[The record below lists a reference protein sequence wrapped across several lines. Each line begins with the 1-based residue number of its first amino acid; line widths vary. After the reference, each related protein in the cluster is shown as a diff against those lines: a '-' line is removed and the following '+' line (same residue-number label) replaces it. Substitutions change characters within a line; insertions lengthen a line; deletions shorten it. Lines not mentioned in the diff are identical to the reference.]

1 VSVWGDALLVAQLFA
16 SDPAAFGGVVVRAGA
31 GPVRDAWLVALKGF
45 IRSPATAG
53 AQPQIEVR
61 GEASKIGPVWA
72 PAFAGE
78 LPFRKMPI
86 GISDERLLGGLDLTA
101 TLAGG
106 GPVARKGLLAEA
118 DGGVLIIPMAE
129 RLAEATGHL
138 CAALDT
144 GEVIT
149 ERDGMALRSP
159 ARIGLVLLDE
169 GVGDEQPP
177 TALVERCAFLIDLSG
192 VGFSEIPHA
201 ESSSVP
207 PEPFDF
213 AQDKLRPKGRSR
225 GTSSSEAENPF
236 AQSQPTSTS
245 LGIVSR
251 LRSGGT
257 VAPISDTQ
265 ITTLCA
271 TAAAFGIQSI
281 RAPLH
286 ALNAAKALA
295 ALAGR
300 ADVDEEDVIIAARL
314 TLAPRALT
322 LPPFPE
328 DQQAEPPPPPSD
340 NPEGEGDNEQKEI
353 GELADVVLEA
363 VRAALPEALLA
374 QLEAGQAKS
383 SAARGSGSG
392 ALRKSLKRGR
402 PAGVRR
408 GDPGGQAR
416 LHLVET
422 LRAAAPW
429 QKLRQGQTP
438 REGIIVRRDDF
449 RIRRFAE
456 RAESTMIF
464 AVDAS
469 GSAALERL
477 AETKGAVELL
487 LAEAYIRRTQVALVA
502 FRGAQAELL
511 LPPTR
516 SLARAKKC
524 LAGLAGGGGT
534 PLASGVEATQL
545 VAEAAKSKGRT
556 PFVIMMTDG
565 RANIARDGT
574 PGRPQANEDAIAAA
588 KRFRSTGV
596 AAAVIDIS
604 ARPRE
609 YAVRFAAA
617 MGARYAALPRVEAG
631 AMRDLARSLDPTIT

>member
-1 VSVWGDALLVAQLFA
+1 MLVARLFA
-16 SDPAAFGGVVVRAGA
+16 HDPAGFGGVVLRAGA
-31 GPVRDAWLVALKGF
+31 GPVRDAWLDALKHY
-45 IRSPATAG
+45 
-53 AQPQIEVR
+53 
-61 GEASKIGPVWA
+61 
-72 PAFAGE
+72 AGE
-78 LPFRKMPI
+78 ITCRKMPI
-86 GISDERLLGGLDLTA
+86 GISDERLLGGLDLAA
-101 TLAGG
+101 TLAAGA
-106 GPVARKGLLAEA
+106 PVARKGFLAECHS
-118 DGGVLIIPMAE
+118 GIIIIPMAE
-129 RLAEATGHL
+129 RLEEATGHL
-138 CAALDT
+138 CAALDS

-159 ARIGLVLLDE
+159 ASIGLVLLDE
-169 GVGDEQPP
+169 GVGDEQSPL
-177 TALVERCAFLIDLSG
+177 ALIERCAFLIDLTA
-192 VGFSEIPHA
+192 VG
-201 ESSSVP
+201 
-207 PEPFDF
+207 
-213 AQDKLRPKGRSR
+213 
-225 GTSSSEAENPF
+225 
-236 AQSQPTSTS
+236 
-245 LGIVSR
+245 
-251 LRSGGT
+251 
-257 VAPISDTQ
+257 ISDLAPAEEWGGAANAACASDAH

-271 TAAAFGIQSI
+271 TAAAFGIGSI

-295 ALAGR
+295 ALDGR
-300 ADVDEEDVIIAARL
+300 AEVDDEDVIMAARL
-314 TLAPRALT
+314 TLAPRALS
-322 LPPFPE
+322 LPASPE
-328 DQQAEPPPPPSD
+328 DEPAQPPPPSD
-340 NPEGEGDNEQKEI
+340 RPEGEGDSPQTEI

-383 SAARGSGSG
+383 AAARGSGSG

-429 QKLRQGQTP
+429 QRLRQAQSP
-438 REGIIVRRDDF
+438 RDGIIVRRDDF

-487 LAEAYIRRTQVALVA
+487 LAEAYVRRTQVALVA
-502 FRGAQAELL
+502 FRGSQAELL

-534 PLASGVEATQL
+534 PLAAGVQATQL
-545 VAEAAKSKGRT
+545 VAEAARSKGRT

-574 PGRPQANEDAIAAA
+574 PGRPQANEDALAAA
-588 KRFRSTGV
+588 QRFRSTGI
-596 AAAVIDIS
+596 AAAVVDIS

-609 YAVRFAAA
+609 DAVRFAAA

-631 AMRDLARSLDPTIT
+631 AMRDLARSLDPVVQ